1 MSDWMFDDSYSLDD
15 DEVVEARIA
24 QARSRLFVITPQ
36 DRAVMDAELR
46 KFQELHLK
54 LAVWMLDQCLRKR
67 PR

>member
-1 MSDWMFDDSYSLDD
+1 MSGWMFDDSYSLDD